1 MCVFMDMITKNGM
14 DFFYPSI
21 EITFKNGEKL
31 IVSYI
36 QYVFIGSDIFSV
48 VRINEE
54 SDIHEEVY
62 YKEVRHFRIINK

>member
-21 EITFKNGEKL
+21 EITFRNDEKI
-31 IVSYI
+31 IVSYV
-36 QYVFIGSDIFSV
+36 QYVYIGSGCFNV
-48 VRINEE
+48 TRINEE
-54 SDIHEEVY
+54 SDIHEEVC